1 MKRLASVFTSLPRT
15 SQLGFAL
22 IALLSLAAVFA
33 PLLAPYD
40 PDERVTR
47 PFATPSWQHP
57 LGADDVGHDLLS
69 VLIYGAQ
76 PSLLVGFIA
85 AVAATV
91 IGMAVGLSA
100 GYLRGTVDTVLMRM
114 VDVVLALPVLPLTLV
129 IGVLAGPGITTQIFV
144 ISIALWA
151 PMARELRAQVLSVR
165 ERDHIHALRSMG
177 AKNSY
182 VLLRHVI
189 PSVSV
194 LVIPQLVLAVKSAVL
209 LEASLSFLGLGDVT
223 SMSWGMML
231 SIANERSAFLT
242 GAWLWWVLPPGALIA
257 LTVLA
262 FALAGGAVERAHKV
276 YAVAA
281 PGAPPEPVAA
291 SIPAHAPQDG
301 HPEALLSVQGVSVGY
316 GRPGEETGGCR
327 AVSFELLPGQ
337 ALGLVGE
344 SGSGKSTVAA
354 AVIGLMPPAARV
366 AAGQIRFAGQD
377 LLACSALEHRK
388 LLGRKIALIPQEAQ
402 SSLNPVYRVGAQ
414 LTEALQLAGTQPD
427 AARRRAQELFTLVG
441 LEPHKLR
448 SFPHELSGGQRQ
460 RVVIAIALAN
470 NPQLLIADEPTSGLD
485 VLIQQE
491 ILELLGELRA
501 KLGLSLLIVS
511 HDLPV
516 VAQLADQMAVMQGGQ
531 LIEQGPVTRMLHNPQ
546 HPYTRKLLAAM
557 PDLREFEGAV
567 K

>member
-1 MKRLASVFTSLPRT
+1 MKRLSTLFTDLPRA
-15 SQLGFAL
+15 SQLGFILILAL
-22 IALLSLAAVFA
+22 SMVALLA

-40 PDERVTR
+40 PQVRVTR
-47 PFATPSWQHP
+47 PFAAPSWQHP

-69 VLIYGAQ
+69 VLIYGAR

-85 AVAATV
+85 ATAATV

-100 GYLRGTVDTVLMRM
+100 GYLRGAVDTVLMRM
-114 VDVVLALPVLPLTLV
+114 VDVVLSLPVLPLTLV
-129 IGVLAGPGITTQIFV
+129 IGVIAGPGITTQIFV

-231 SIANERSAFLT
+231 SVANERSAFLT

-262 FALAGGAVERAHKV
+262 FALAGGSVERAHKV
-276 YAVAA
+276 YTATTPGTGAAVESTALPA
-281 PGAPPEPVAA
+281 QASRAELPE
-291 SIPAHAPQDG
+291 S
-301 HPEALLSVQGVSVGY
+301 LLSVQGLSVGY
-316 GRPGEETGGCR
+316 GSTGETSGGCQS
-327 AVSFELLPGQ
+327 VSFELLPGQ

-354 AVIGLMPPAARV
+354 AVTGLMPPSAQV
-366 AAGQIRFAGQD
+366 LAGRISFAGQD
-377 LLACSALEHRK
+377 LLTCSALERRK
-388 LLGRKIALIPQEAQ
+388 LLGQKIALIPQEAQ

-414 LTEALQLAGTQPD
+414 LIEALQIAGTHPE

-448 SFPHELSGGQRQ
+448 SYPHELSGGQRQ

-470 NPQLLIADEPTSGLD
+470 NPELLIADEPTSGLD

-491 ILELLGELRA
+491 TLDLLDRLRA
-501 KLGLSLLIVS
+501 RLGLTLLLVS

-516 VAQLADQMAVMQGGQ
+516 VAQLADRMAVMQGGQ
-531 LIEQGPVTRMLHNPQ
+531 LVEQGPVTQLLHNPQ

-557 PDLREFEGAV
+557 PDLSEFEGAV